1 MGLDE
6 TVETLDIDHDMKRV
20 NIKNYENSLFVTINF
35 VIWADVIVVKWIT
48 NILKRIS
55 FARVSFY
62 IILKIL

>member
-35 VIWADVIVVKWIT
+35 VI
-48 NILKRIS
+48 
-55 FARVSFY
+55 
-62 IILKIL
+62 